1 MNPGLLVRQV
11 MLNLSVVVLLASG
24 LAAPALAEDIARLT
38 VELKVA
44 GTEQLRGSGVSSD
57 HAEGRF
63 NDSYRLSVTTRSS
76 GELGNVNVK
85 DPQFAEKMMQ
95 QAAVVQRQAQRGRPQ
110 QPATPPLTQEQLE
123 ERAAAGQAA
132 CQGDI
137 NCLMKLA
144 EELQAEAAA
153 ILAPAGPPEDVI
165 GAYEEDD
172 YRFLDYAGFA
182 ECDATILVRIDRML
196 SGEYADV
203 QGMVPYRL
211 RLTAN
216 HSGDELQRQ
225 MTCLGASL
233 VVDVEDQVFYT
244 DGLAMP
250 EATGMHVRELR
261 GRAAE
266 TSEDRIPLQAEI
278 SEWVAAQLR
287 RAPLSGLQRATLPLG
302 QSPSGAISTGDYHAQ
317 AEVELRWNLE
327 RGVTP

>member
-1 MNPGLLVRQV
+1 MNPGLIVRQC

-24 LAAPALAEDIARLT
+24 LAAPALAEEIARLT

-44 GTEQLRGSGVSSD
+44 GTEQLRGSGVSGD

-63 NDSYRLSVTTRSS
+63 NDSYRFSVTTRSS

-95 QAAVVQRQAQRGRPQ
+95 QAAAVRRQVQRGRPQ
-110 QPATPPLTQEQLE
+110 QPARAPLTQAQLE
-123 ERAAAGQAA
+123 ARAAAGQAA

-144 EELQAEAAA
+144 DELQAEAAA
-153 ILAPAGPPEDVI
+153 ILAPADPPEDQI
-165 GAYEEDD
+165 GAYAEDD

-203 QGMVPYRL
+203 QGMVPYKL

-216 HSGDELQRQ
+216 HSGNELQRQ
-225 MTCLGASL
+225 MTCLGVSL

-266 TSEDRIPLQAEI
+266 TSEDRITLQAEI

-317 AEVELRWNLE
+317 AEVELRWNLQ
-327 RGVTP
+327 RSVTP